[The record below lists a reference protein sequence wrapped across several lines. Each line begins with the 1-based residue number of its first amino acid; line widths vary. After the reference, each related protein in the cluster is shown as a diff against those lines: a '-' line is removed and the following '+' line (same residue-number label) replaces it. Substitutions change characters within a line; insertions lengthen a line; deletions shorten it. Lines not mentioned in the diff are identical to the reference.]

1 MMNSFIIK
9 VSKIRV
15 AALNPSNLR
24 LKLLAA
30 NILSR
35 RFSSRTIYLDRTF
48 EKVIYEEKC
57 MLRRFSV
64 NFAIFS
70 MAVDA
75 GLTYLA
81 LHLSVLI
88 RPFLPAFPFLVPVN
102 QIALSQTLYIIV
114 PVIWVLTFLL
124 SSVYD
129 PKRIYKITDEVQT
142 IIIAEALASM
152 VVAGILYLG
161 FREFSRWLF
170 ASFVFINLIFIIS
183 WRVLL
188 RISFNIWRRPSR
200 ERRILIVGA
209 GKTGRSVGQMMQNYQ
224 WTGLTLVGYLD
235 DDLHKKQED
244 LLLLGNVANVRHVVE
259 KYNIQDV
266 VVALPQRAYGQINK
280 LTITLH
286 DLPVHVRVVPDYFSL
301 ALYRAS
307 VDDFGGIP
315 MINLRDPA
323 LNDVQRLVKR
333 IFDLTMGSIIV
344 FFLLPILL
352 VISLFIKLD
361 SKGSIIFTQERVGE
375 NGRIFN
381 MYKFRTMEPNA
392 DENREQVTEIS
403 ADGRI
408 LFNKSPDDPRIT
420 HVGRFLRRT
429 SLDELPQL
437 FNVLKGDMSLVG
449 PRPELPWLVE
459 QYELWQRKRFAVPQ
473 GMTGWWQV
481 NGRSDKPL
489 HLNTEDDLYYIQ
501 NYSIW
506 MDIYILLK
514 TPWIVLRGKG
524 AY

>member
-1 MMNSFIIK
+1 
-9 VSKIRV
+9 
-15 AALNPSNLR
+15 
-24 LKLLAA
+24 
-30 NILSR
+30 
-35 RFSSRTIYLDRTF
+35 
-48 EKVIYEEKC
+48 

-70 MAVDA
+70 MIADA

-81 LHLSVLI
+81 LHLAVTI
-88 RPFLPAFPFLVPVN
+88 RPFLPTFPFLVPVK
-102 QIALSQTLYIIV
+102 QITLPQILYILV
-114 PVIWVLTFLL
+114 PAVWVLTFLL

-129 PKRIYKITDEVQT
+129 PKRIYKITDEIQT
-142 IIIAEALASM
+142 IVIAEALAVM

-170 ASFVFINLIFIIS
+170 VTFVIINFLFIIS

-188 RISFNIWRRPSR
+188 RISFHVWQRPSR
-200 ERRILIVGA
+200 ERRVLIVGA
-209 GKTGRSVGQMMQNYQ
+209 GKTGRNVGSLMQNHQ
-224 WTGLTLVGYLD
+224 WAGLNLVGYLD
-235 DDLHKKQED
+235 DDFRKKQEG
-244 LLLLGNVANVRHVVE
+244 LPILGNVTNVRQIVKNHR
-259 KYNIQDV
+259 IQDV

-333 IFDLTMGSIIV
+333 IFDLTVGGIIV
-344 FFLLPILL
+344 FLLLPILL
-352 VISLFIKLD
+352 VISLLIKLD
-361 SKGSIIFTQERVGE
+361 SKGTIIFRQERVGE
-375 NGRIFN
+375 NGRIFK

-392 DENREQVTEIS
+392 DENREQVTEVS

-408 LFNKSPDDPRIT
+408 LFHKSPNDPRIT
-420 HVGRFLRRT
+420 HIGRILRRT

-449 PRPELPWLVE
+449 PRPELPWLVD

-489 HLNTEDDLYYIQ
+489 HLNTEDDIYYVQ

-514 TPWIVLRGKG
+514 TPWVVLRGKG

>member
-1 MMNSFIIK
+1 
-9 VSKIRV
+9 
-15 AALNPSNLR
+15 
-24 LKLLAA
+24 
-30 NILSR
+30 
-35 RFSSRTIYLDRTF
+35 
-48 EKVIYEEKC
+48 

-70 MAVDA
+70 MAMDVSF
-75 GLTYLA
+75 TFLA
-81 LHLSVLI
+81 LHLAVMI
-88 RPFLPAFPFLVPVN
+88 RPYLPAFPYLVPVH
-102 QIALSQTLYIIV
+102 QISLSSILYILIPAV
-114 PVIWVLTFLL
+114 WVLTFLL

-129 PKRIYKITDEVQT
+129 PKKIYKITDELQT
-142 IIIAEALASM
+142 IVIAEALAAL
-152 VVAGILYLG
+152 VCAGILYLG

-170 ASFVFINLIFIIS
+170 VTFFVINTIFIIS

-188 RISFNIWRRPSR
+188 RFGFHFWRSPAR
-200 ERRILIVGA
+200 ERRVLIVGA
-209 GKTGRSVGQMMQNYQ
+209 GKTGRSVGAMMQEYG
-224 WTGLTLVGYLD
+224 WTGLNLVGYLD
-235 DDLHKKQED
+235 DNFDKREDD
-244 LLLLGNVANVRHVVE
+244 LLILGSVANARRVVK
-259 KYNIQDV
+259 KYGIQDV
-266 VVALPQRAYGQINK
+266 VVALPQHAYGQINK

-333 IFDLTMGSIIV
+333 IFDLIVGSITTLG
-344 FFLLPILL
+344 LLPILI
-352 VISLFIKLD
+352 VISLLIKLD
-361 SKGSIIFTQERVGE
+361 SKGPIIFYQERVGE
-375 NGRIFN
+375 NGRIFK
-381 MYKFRTMEPNA
+381 MLKFRTMVPNA
-392 DENREQVTEIS
+392 DDHREQVIEINPEN
-403 ADGRI
+403 GRI
-408 LFNKSPDDPRIT
+408 LFKKRPDDPRIT
-420 HVGRFLRRT
+420 RVGHLLRRT

-459 QYELWQRKRFAVPQ
+459 QYDPWQRKRFAVPQ

-489 HLNTEDDLYYIQ
+489 HLHTEDDIYYVQ

-514 TPWIVLRGKG
+514 TPWVVLRGKG